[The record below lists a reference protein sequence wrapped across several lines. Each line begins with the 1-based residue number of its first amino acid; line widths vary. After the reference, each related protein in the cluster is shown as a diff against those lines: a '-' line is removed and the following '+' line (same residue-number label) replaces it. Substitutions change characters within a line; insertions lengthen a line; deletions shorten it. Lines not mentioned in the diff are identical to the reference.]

1 MKKGLHHFRA
11 ASFLIFVVIGGCSV
25 GPNYRRPAVNTPAS
39 YRRAASDKTSTSSP
53 NSFADQCWWN
63 IYEDPQLKRYIA
75 EALTN
80 NWDIKIAAAR
90 VLQAE
95 ATARITRSQYFPE
108 INAGGDIQSIH
119 LSRRSGEFPLG
130 INQQTTFGEVYLF
143 SPSYEV
149 DLWGRVRRAN
159 EAARARLLAA
169 EWAQNT
175 VRQTLVADVATTYLQ
190 LLAFDLDLEIGRA
203 SYVSRTNSL
212 ELTVSREQGGV
223 AAMQDVYQSKILVS
237 TAEASIVNT
246 LRQIEQTEDA
256 LCILLG
262 RNPGSI
268 RRGVPLKD
276 LSPRRRVPAGLP
288 ASLLE
293 RRPDIRSAE
302 EQLIAANADI
312 GQAKAAYFPR
322 LTLTGNYG
330 FQSVS
335 LGTLFAQPSQIWQF
349 GPTVTF
355 PLFTGGRIQAEV
367 KLAKARFEEACAA
380 YQRTVQNA
388 FREVSDALIAY
399 QRTQEFYEK
408 QLELTQANRD
418 ATELAHVRYEG
429 GVTSYLEVLYNEQQ
443 LFDAELLL
451 AQAHREELLSVVQL
465 YQTLGGGWENSY
477 ADLRMDKAAP
487 PAKVTKASYER

>member
-1 MKKGLHHFRA
+1 MKRILQYFALGPTL
-11 ASFLIFVVIGGCSV
+11 LVIVIAGCKA
-25 GPNYRRPAVNTPAS
+25 GPNYKRPSTNTPAAF
-39 YRRAASDKTSTSSP
+39 RRAASDTSRTVGT
-53 NSFADQCWWN
+53 NSFADLCWWN
-63 IYEDPQLKRYIA
+63 VYEDPQLKAYLT

-80 NWDIKIAAAR
+80 SWDIKIAAAR

-95 ATARITRSQYFPE
+95 ATARITHSRYFPDV
-108 INAGGDIQSIH
+108 NLGGDILNTRISQ
-119 LSRRSGEFPLG
+119 RGGDFPLG
-130 INQQTTFGEVYLF
+130 IKPQSTFGEVFVF

-159 EAARARLLAA
+159 EAALARLLSA

-190 LLAFDLDLEIGRA
+190 LLALDLDLEIARA

-212 ELTVSREQGGV
+212 DLTVSRQQGGV
-223 AAMQDVYQSKILVS
+223 AAMQDVYQSQVLVF
-237 TAEASIVNT
+237 TTEASIADT
-246 LRQIEQTEDA
+246 LRRIEQTENA
-256 LCILLG
+256 LNILMG

-268 RRGVPLKD
+268 KRGISLVQQPLRASVP
-276 LSPRRRVPAGLP
+276 PGLP
-288 ASLLE
+288 SSLLE

-302 EQLIAANADI
+302 ENLVAANADI

-322 LTLTGNYG
+322 LTLTGTYG

-335 LGTLFAQPSQIWQF
+335 LASLFAQPSQTWQF

-355 PLFTGGRIQAEV
+355 PFFTGGRLQAEV
-367 KLAKARFEEACAA
+367 KLAKGRFEESLAI

-388 FREVSDALIAY
+388 FREVSDGLIAY
-399 QRTQEFYEK
+399 QRTQEFYAK
-408 QLELTQANRD
+408 QLELTEANRA

-443 LFDAELLL
+443 LFDAEFRL
-451 AQAHREELLSVVQL
+451 AAARRDELLSVVQL
-465 YQTLGGGWENSY
+465 YQALGGGWAGSY
-477 ADLRMDKAAP
+477 AANP
-487 PAKVTKASYER
+487 SAKHSPSTN